1 LIRLITVDTWS
12 LLFYRSLIPGL
23 FLLLC
28 VIVYTRKNFFKF
40 FFNAGKFGLL
50 NSVFITASNIFF
62 ILALQNTNVANALVM
77 VSLVPLIAAIIS
89 FIFLKERLDIITN
102 TAIFLCLIAVIFI
115 FYDSIGTDGIRKFE
129 EFLDQGD
136 SRFEAVIKLVSKG
149 SILGDIFAILT
160 AVAVAGSL
168 VIIRSAPTKNF
179 IPSYV
184 MGKLGTALFASLLVS
199 SFVIGSLDLSYIFL
213 MIFTVGFSFIFITFA
228 PRFISASEV
237 GLFFLLETALGPIW
251 VWWFISEVPSFNTIV
266 GAIFIVLIIFLHS
279 IYMLKKTDE

>member
-1 LIRLITVDTWS
+1 MTLTNHQKGILLAFIGVMLLTPDSLLIRLITVDTWS

-89 FIFLKERLDIITN
+89 FIFLKEKLDIITN
-102 TAIFLCLIAVIFI
+102 TAILLCLIAVIFI
-115 FYDSIGTDGIRKFE
+115 FYDSIGSGR
-129 EFLDQGD
+129 
-136 SRFEAVIKLVSKG
+136 
-149 SILGDIFAILT
+149 ILGDIFGVLT

-184 MGKLGTALFASLLVS
+184 MGKLCTALFASLLVT

-266 GAIFIVLIIFLHS
+266 GAIFIVFIIFLHS

>member
-1 LIRLITVDTWS
+1 MTLTNHQKGILLAFIGVMLLTPDSLLIRLITVDTWS

-40 FFNAGKFGLL
+40 FFNAGKYGLL

-89 FIFLKERLDIITN
+89 FIFLKEKLDIITN

-115 FYDSIGTDGIRKFE
+115 FYDSIGSGR
-129 EFLDQGD
+129 
-136 SRFEAVIKLVSKG
+136 
-149 SILGDIFAILT
+149 ILGDIFGILT

-184 MGKLGTALFASLLVS
+184 MGKLCTALFASLLVS

-266 GAIFIVLIIFLHS
+266 GAIFIVFIIFLHS
-279 IYMLKKTDE
+279 VYMLKKTDE

>member
-1 LIRLITVDTWS
+1 MTLTNHQKGILLAFIGVMLLTPDSLLIRLITVDTWS

-28 VIVYTRKNFFKF
+28 LIVYTRKNFFKF

-102 TAIFLCLIAVIFI
+102 TAILLCLIAVIFI
-115 FYDSIGTDGIRKFE
+115 FYDSIGSGR
-129 EFLDQGD
+129 
-136 SRFEAVIKLVSKG
+136 
-149 SILGDIFAILT
+149 ILGDIFGVLT

-184 MGKLGTALFASLLVS
+184 MGKLCTALFASLLVT
-199 SFVIGSLDLSYIFL
+199 SFVIGSLDLTYIFL

-266 GAIFIVLIIFLHS
+266 GAIFIVFIIFLHS
-279 IYMLKKTDE
+279 VYMLKKTDE

>member
-1 LIRLITVDTWS
+1 MTLTNHQKGILLAFIGVMLLTPDSLLIRLITVDTWS

-89 FIFLKERLDIITN
+89 FIFLKEKLDIITN
-102 TAIFLCLIAVIFI
+102 TAILLCLIAVIFI
-115 FYDSIGTDGIRKFE
+115 FYDSIGSGR
-129 EFLDQGD
+129 
-136 SRFEAVIKLVSKG
+136 
-149 SILGDIFAILT
+149 ILGDIFGVLT

-168 VIIRSAPTKNF
+168 VTIRSAPTKNF

-184 MGKLGTALFASLLVS
+184 MGKLGTALFASLLVT

-251 VWWFISEVPSFNTIV
+251 VWW
-266 GAIFIVLIIFLHS
+266 L
-279 IYMLKKTDE
+279 

>member
-1 LIRLITVDTWS
+1 MTLTNHQKGILLAFIGVMLLTPDSLLIRLITVDTWS

-28 VIVYTRKNFFKF
+28 LIVYTRKNFFKF

-89 FIFLKERLDIITN
+89 FIFLKEKLDIITN

-115 FYDSIGTDGIRKFE
+115 FYDSIGSGR
-129 EFLDQGD
+129 
-136 SRFEAVIKLVSKG
+136 
-149 SILGDIFAILT
+149 ILGDIFGVLT

-184 MGKLGTALFASLLVS
+184 MGKLCTALFASLLVT

-266 GAIFIVLIIFLHS
+266 GAIFIVFIIFLHS

>member
-1 LIRLITVDTWS
+1 MTLTNHQKGILLAFIGVMLLTPDSLLIRLITVDTWS

-28 VIVYTRKNFFKF
+28 LIVYTRKNFFKF

-102 TAIFLCLIAVIFI
+102 TAILLCLIAVIFI
-115 FYDSIGTDGIRKFE
+115 FYDSIGSGR
-129 EFLDQGD
+129 
-136 SRFEAVIKLVSKG
+136 
-149 SILGDIFAILT
+149 ILGDIFGVLT

-184 MGKLGTALFASLLVS
+184 MGKLCTALFASLLVT

-266 GAIFIVLIIFLHS
+266 GAIFIVFIIFLHS
-279 IYMLKKTDE
+279 IYMLKKTDD

>member
-1 LIRLITVDTWS
+1 MTLTNHQKGILLAFIGVMLLTPDSLLIRLITVDTWS

-89 FIFLKERLDIITN
+89 FIFLKEKLDIITN
-102 TAIFLCLIAVIFI
+102 TAILLCLIAVIFI
-115 FYDSIGTDGIRKFE
+115 FYDSIGSGR
-129 EFLDQGD
+129 
-136 SRFEAVIKLVSKG
+136 
-149 SILGDIFAILT
+149 ILGDIFGVLT

-168 VIIRSAPTKNF
+168 VTIRSAPTKNF

-184 MGKLGTALFASLLVS
+184 MGKLGTALFASLLVT

-266 GAIFIVLIIFLHS
+266 GAIFIVFIIFLHS
-279 IYMLKKTDE
+279 IYMLKKIDE

>member
-1 LIRLITVDTWS
+1 MTLTNHQKGILLAFIGVMLLTPDSLLIRLITVDTWS

-89 FIFLKERLDIITN
+89 FIFLKEKLDIITN
-102 TAIFLCLIAVIFI
+102 TAILLCLMAVIFI
-115 FYDSIGTDGIRKFE
+115 FYDSIGSGR
-129 EFLDQGD
+129 
-136 SRFEAVIKLVSKG
+136 
-149 SILGDIFAILT
+149 ILGDIFGVLT

-168 VIIRSAPTKNF
+168 VTIRSAPTKNF

-184 MGKLGTALFASLLVS
+184 MGKLGTALFASLLVT

>member
-1 LIRLITVDTWS
+1 MTLTNHQKGILLAFIGVMLLTPDSLLIRLITVDTWS

-89 FIFLKERLDIITN
+89 FIFLKEKLDIITN

-115 FYDSIGTDGIRKFE
+115 FYDSIGSGR
-129 EFLDQGD
+129 
-136 SRFEAVIKLVSKG
+136 
-149 SILGDIFAILT
+149 ILGDIFGILT

-184 MGKLGTALFASLLVS
+184 MGKLGTALFASLLVT

-213 MIFTVGFSFIFITFA
+213 MIFTVGFSFILITFA

-251 VWWFISEVPSFNTIV
+251 VWWFISEVPSFNTII
-266 GAIFIVLIIFLHS
+266 GAIFIVIIIFLHS

>member
-1 LIRLITVDTWS
+1 MTLTNHQKGILLAFIGVMLLTPDSLLIRFITVDTWS

-28 VIVYTRKNFFKF
+28 LIVYTRKNFFKF

-102 TAIFLCLIAVIFI
+102 TAILLCLIAVIFI
-115 FYDSIGTDGIRKFE
+115 FYDSIGSGR
-129 EFLDQGD
+129 
-136 SRFEAVIKLVSKG
+136 
-149 SILGDIFAILT
+149 ILGDIFGVLT

-184 MGKLGTALFASLLVS
+184 MGKLCTALFASLLVS

-266 GAIFIVLIIFLHS
+266 GAIIIVFIIFLHY
-279 IYMLKKTDE
+279 IYMLKKTDD

>member
-1 LIRLITVDTWS
+1 MTLTNHQKGILLAFIGVMLLTPDSLLIRFITVDTWS

-28 VIVYTRKNFFKF
+28 LIVYTRKNFFKF

-89 FIFLKERLDIITN
+89 FIFLKEKLDIITN
-102 TAIFLCLIAVIFI
+102 TAILLCLIAVIFI
-115 FYDSIGTDGIRKFE
+115 FYDSIGSGR
-129 EFLDQGD
+129 
-136 SRFEAVIKLVSKG
+136 
-149 SILGDIFAILT
+149 ILGDIFGVLT

-184 MGKLGTALFASLLVS
+184 MGKLCTALFASLLVT
-199 SFVIGSLDLSYIFL
+199 SFVIGSLDLTYIFL

-266 GAIFIVLIIFLHS
+266 GAIFIVFIIFLHS

>member
-1 LIRLITVDTWS
+1 MTLTNHQKGILLAFIGVMLLTPDSLLIRLITVDTWS

-40 FFNAGKFGLL
+40 FFNAGKYGLL

-102 TAIFLCLIAVIFI
+102 TAILLCLIAVIFI
-115 FYDSIGTDGIRKFE
+115 FYDSIGSGR
-129 EFLDQGD
+129 
-136 SRFEAVIKLVSKG
+136 
-149 SILGDIFAILT
+149 ILGDIFGVLT

-184 MGKLGTALFASLLVS
+184 MGKLCTALFASLLVT

-266 GAIFIVLIIFLHS
+266 GAIIIVFIIFLHS

>member
-1 LIRLITVDTWS
+1 MTLTNHQKGILLAFIGVMLLTPDSLLIRLITVDTWS

-89 FIFLKERLDIITN
+89 FIFLKEKLDIITN

-115 FYDSIGTDGIRKFE
+115 FYDSIGSGR
-129 EFLDQGD
+129 
-136 SRFEAVIKLVSKG
+136 
-149 SILGDIFAILT
+149 ILGDIFGILT

-184 MGKLGTALFASLLVS
+184 MGKLGTALFASLLVT

-266 GAIFIVLIIFLHS
+266 GAIFIVFIIFLHS
-279 IYMLKKTDE
+279 VYMLKKKDE

>member
-1 LIRLITVDTWS
+1 MTLTNHQKGILLAFIGVMLLTPDSLLIRLITVDTWS

-28 VIVYTRKNFFKF
+28 LIVYTRKNFFKF

-102 TAIFLCLIAVIFI
+102 TAILLCLIAVIFI
-115 FYDSIGTDGIRKFE
+115 FYDSIGSGR
-129 EFLDQGD
+129 
-136 SRFEAVIKLVSKG
+136 
-149 SILGDIFAILT
+149 ILGDIFGVLT

-184 MGKLGTALFASLLVS
+184 MGKLCTALFASLLVS

-266 GAIFIVLIIFLHS
+266 GAIFIVFIIFLHS

>member
-1 LIRLITVDTWS
+1 MTLTNHQKGILLAFIGVMLLTPDSLLIRLITVDTWS

-28 VIVYTRKNFFKF
+28 LIVYTRKNFFKF

-102 TAIFLCLIAVIFI
+102 TAILLCLIAVIFI
-115 FYDSIGTDGIRKFE
+115 FYDSIGSGR
-129 EFLDQGD
+129 
-136 SRFEAVIKLVSKG
+136 
-149 SILGDIFAILT
+149 ILGDIFGVLT

-184 MGKLGTALFASLLVS
+184 MGKLCTALFASLLVT

-266 GAIFIVLIIFLHS
+266 GAIFIVFIIFLHS

>member
-1 LIRLITVDTWS
+1 MTLTNHQKGILLAFIGVMLLTPDSLLIRLITVDTWS

-89 FIFLKERLDIITN
+89 FIFLKEKLDIITN
-102 TAIFLCLIAVIFI
+102 TAILLCLIAVIFI
-115 FYDSIGTDGIRKFE
+115 FYDSIGSGR
-129 EFLDQGD
+129 
-136 SRFEAVIKLVSKG
+136 
-149 SILGDIFAILT
+149 ILGDIFGVLT

-184 MGKLGTALFASLLVS
+184 MGKLGTALFASLLVT

-266 GAIFIVLIIFLHS
+266 GAIFIVFIIFLHS
-279 IYMLKKTDE
+279 VYMLKKTDE

>member
-1 LIRLITVDTWS
+1 MTLTNHQKGILLAFIGVMLLTPDSLLIRLITVDTWS

-89 FIFLKERLDIITN
+89 FIFLKEKLDIITN
-102 TAIFLCLIAVIFI
+102 TAILLCLIAVIFI
-115 FYDSIGTDGIRKFE
+115 FYDSIGSGR
-129 EFLDQGD
+129 
-136 SRFEAVIKLVSKG
+136 
-149 SILGDIFAILT
+149 ILGDIFGILT
-160 AVAVAGSL
+160 AIAVAGSL

-184 MGKLGTALFASLLVS
+184 MGKLCTALFASLLVS

-251 VWWFISEVPSFNTIV
+251 VWWFISEVPSFNTIA
-266 GAIFIVLIIFLHS
+266 GAIFIVFIIFLHS

>member
-1 LIRLITVDTWS
+1 MTLTNHQKGILLALIGVMLLTPDSLLIRLITVDTWS

-28 VIVYTRKNFFKF
+28 LIVYTRKNFFKF
-40 FFNAGKFGLL
+40 FFNAGIYGLL

-89 FIFLKERLDIITN
+89 FIFLKEKLDIITN
-102 TAIFLCLIAVIFI
+102 TAILLCLIAVIFI
-115 FYDSIGTDGIRKFE
+115 FYDSIGSGR
-129 EFLDQGD
+129 
-136 SRFEAVIKLVSKG
+136 
-149 SILGDIFAILT
+149 ILGDIFGVLT

-168 VIIRSAPTKNF
+168 VTIRSAPTKNF

-184 MGKLGTALFASLLVS
+184 MGKLGTALFASLLVT

-266 GAIFIVLIIFLHS
+266 GAIFIVFIIFLHS

>member
-1 LIRLITVDTWS
+1 MTLTNHQKGILLAFIGVMLLTPDSLLIRLITVDTWS

-89 FIFLKERLDIITN
+89 FIFLKEKLDIITN
-102 TAIFLCLIAVIFI
+102 TAILLCLIAVIFI
-115 FYDSIGTDGIRKFE
+115 FYDSIGSGR
-129 EFLDQGD
+129 
-136 SRFEAVIKLVSKG
+136 
-149 SILGDIFAILT
+149 ILGDIFGVLT

-168 VIIRSAPTKNF
+168 VTIRSAPTKNF

-184 MGKLGTALFASLLVS
+184 MGKLGTALFASLLVT

-266 GAIFIVLIIFLHS
+266 GAIFIVFIIFLHS

>member
-1 LIRLITVDTWS
+1 MTLTNHQKGILLAFIGVMLLTPDSLLIRLITVDTWS

-89 FIFLKERLDIITN
+89 FIFLKEKLDIITN

-115 FYDSIGTDGIRKFE
+115 FYDSIGSGR
-129 EFLDQGD
+129 
-136 SRFEAVIKLVSKG
+136 
-149 SILGDIFAILT
+149 ILGDIFGVLT

-168 VIIRSAPTKNF
+168 VIIRSAHTKNF

-184 MGKLGTALFASLLVS
+184 MGKLCTALFASLLVS

-266 GAIFIVLIIFLHS
+266 GAIFIVFIIFLHS
-279 IYMLKKTDE
+279 VYMLKKTDE

>member
-1 LIRLITVDTWS
+1 MTLTNHQKGILLAFIGVMLLTPDSLLIRLITVDTWS

-28 VIVYTRKNFFKF
+28 LIVYTRKNFFKF

-102 TAIFLCLIAVIFI
+102 TAILLCLIAVIFI
-115 FYDSIGTDGIRKFE
+115 FYDSIGSGR
-129 EFLDQGD
+129 
-136 SRFEAVIKLVSKG
+136 
-149 SILGDIFAILT
+149 ILGDIFGVLT

-168 VIIRSAPTKNF
+168 VTIRSAPTKNF

-184 MGKLGTALFASLLVS
+184 MGKLGTALFASLLVT

>member
-1 LIRLITVDTWS
+1 MTLTNHQKGILLAFIGVMLLTPDSLLIRLITVDTWS

-62 ILALQNTNVANALVM
+62 IIALQNTNVANALVM

-89 FIFLKERLDIITN
+89 FIFLKEKLDIITN
-102 TAIFLCLIAVIFI
+102 TAILLCLIAVIFI
-115 FYDSIGTDGIRKFE
+115 FYDSIGSGR
-129 EFLDQGD
+129 
-136 SRFEAVIKLVSKG
+136 
-149 SILGDIFAILT
+149 ILGDIFGVLT

-168 VIIRSAPTKNF
+168 VTIRSAPTKNF

-184 MGKLGTALFASLLVS
+184 MGKLGTALFASLLVT

-266 GAIFIVLIIFLHS
+266 GAIFIVFIIFLHS
-279 IYMLKKTDE
+279 VYMLKKKDE

>member
-1 LIRLITVDTWS
+1 MTLTNHQKGILLAFIGVMLLTPDSLLIRLITVDTWS

-28 VIVYTRKNFFKF
+28 LIVYTRKNFFKF

-102 TAIFLCLIAVIFI
+102 TAILLCLIAVIFI
-115 FYDSIGTDGIRKFE
+115 FYDSIGSGR
-129 EFLDQGD
+129 
-136 SRFEAVIKLVSKG
+136 
-149 SILGDIFAILT
+149 ILGDIFGVLT

-184 MGKLGTALFASLLVS
+184 MGKLGTALFASLLVT

-213 MIFTVGFSFIFITFA
+213 MIFTVGFSFILITFA

-266 GAIFIVLIIFLHS
+266 GAIFIVFIIFLHS
-279 IYMLKKTDE
+279 VYMLKKKDE

>member
-1 LIRLITVDTWS
+1 MTLTNHQKGILLAFIGVMLLTPDSLLIRLITVDTWS

-28 VIVYTRKNFFKF
+28 LIVYTRKNFFKF

-89 FIFLKERLDIITN
+89 FIFLKEKLDIITN

-115 FYDSIGTDGIRKFE
+115 FYDSIGSGR
-129 EFLDQGD
+129 
-136 SRFEAVIKLVSKG
+136 
-149 SILGDIFAILT
+149 ILGDIFGILT

-184 MGKLGTALFASLLVS
+184 MGKLGTALFASLLVT
-199 SFVIGSLDLSYIFL
+199 SFAIGSLDLSYIFL

-266 GAIFIVLIIFLHS
+266 GAIFIVFIIFLHS

>member
-1 LIRLITVDTWS
+1 MTLTNHQKGILLAFIGVMLLTPDSLLIRLITVDTWS

-89 FIFLKERLDIITN
+89 FIFLKEKLDIITN
-102 TAIFLCLIAVIFI
+102 TAILLCLIAVIFI
-115 FYDSIGTDGIRKFE
+115 FYDSIGSGR
-129 EFLDQGD
+129 
-136 SRFEAVIKLVSKG
+136 
-149 SILGDIFAILT
+149 ILGDIFGVLT

-168 VIIRSAPTKNF
+168 VTIRSAPTKNF

-184 MGKLGTALFASLLVS
+184 MGKLGTALFASLLVT

-266 GAIFIVLIIFLHS
+266 GAIFIVFIIFLHS
-279 IYMLKKTDE
+279 VYMLKKKDE

>member
-1 LIRLITVDTWS
+1 MTLTNHQKGILLAFIGVMLLTPDSLLIRLITVDTWS

-102 TAIFLCLIAVIFI
+102 TAILLCLIAVIFI
-115 FYDSIGTDGIRKFE
+115 FYDSIGSGR
-129 EFLDQGD
+129 
-136 SRFEAVIKLVSKG
+136 
-149 SILGDIFAILT
+149 ILGDIFGVLT

-168 VIIRSAPTKNF
+168 VTIRSAPTKNF

-184 MGKLGTALFASLLVS
+184 MGKLGTALFASLLVT

-266 GAIFIVLIIFLHS
+266 GAIFIVFIIFLHS
-279 IYMLKKTDE
+279 VYMLKKIDE

>member
-1 LIRLITVDTWS
+1 MTLTNHQKGILLAFIGVMLLTPDSLLIRLITVDTWS

-28 VIVYTRKNFFKF
+28 LIVYTRKNFFKF

-102 TAIFLCLIAVIFI
+102 TAILLCLIAVIFI
-115 FYDSIGTDGIRKFE
+115 FYDSIGSGR
-129 EFLDQGD
+129 
-136 SRFEAVIKLVSKG
+136 
-149 SILGDIFAILT
+149 ILGDIFGVLT

-168 VIIRSAPTKNF
+168 VTIRSAPTKNF

-184 MGKLGTALFASLLVS
+184 MGKLGTALFASLLVT

-266 GAIFIVLIIFLHS
+266 GAIFIVFIIFLHS

>member
-1 LIRLITVDTWS
+1 MTLTNHQKGILLAFIGVMLLTPDSLLIRLITVDTWS

-28 VIVYTRKNFFKF
+28 LIVYTRKNFFKF
-40 FFNAGKFGLL
+40 FFNAGIYSLL

-89 FIFLKERLDIITN
+89 FIFLKEKLDIITN
-102 TAIFLCLIAVIFI
+102 TAILLCLIAVIFI
-115 FYDSIGTDGIRKFE
+115 FYDSIGSGR
-129 EFLDQGD
+129 
-136 SRFEAVIKLVSKG
+136 
-149 SILGDIFAILT
+149 ILGDIFGILT
-160 AVAVAGSL
+160 AIAVAGSL

-184 MGKLGTALFASLLVS
+184 MGKLGTALFASLLVT

-266 GAIFIVLIIFLHS
+266 GAIFIVFIIFLHS
-279 IYMLKKTDE
+279 VYMLKKKDE